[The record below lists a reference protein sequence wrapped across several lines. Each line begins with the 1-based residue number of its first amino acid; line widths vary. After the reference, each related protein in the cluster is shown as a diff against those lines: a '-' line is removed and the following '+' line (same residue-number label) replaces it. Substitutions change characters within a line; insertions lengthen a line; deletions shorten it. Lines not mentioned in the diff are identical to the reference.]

1 MQTLFLRTTNPS
13 IREPSIINIIGVW
26 SIFVVLRQSIANF
39 LFMDHLEIFP
49 DFNPPFCCCSLRMI
63 ISSIMDGL
71 QTFLQNVFL
80 SFFETWLWC
89 CNKGSYFKASII
101 KVTFWM
107 GWKSQ
112 RVTHSVWKSTRNVSF
127 RRYAHCLKIT
137 QNVSFEFWSF
147 FHQFLSF

>member
-1 MQTLFLRTTNPS
+1 MYCWNYKYRVPLKMRKFLNALTKKLISVEMQLTGEKCKPSKMQTLFLRTTNPS

-26 SIFVVLRQSIANF
+26 SIFVVLWQSVANF

-80 SFFETWLWC
+80 SFLKRDYDVVT
-89 CNKGSYFKASII
+89 
-101 KVTFWM
+101 KVHTF
-107 GWKSQ
+107 
-112 RVTHSVWKSTRNVSF
+112 
-127 RRYAHCLKIT
+127 
-137 QNVSFEFWSF
+137 
-147 FHQFLSF
+147 